1 MISHRGPI
9 SGVAAHAGNL
19 VATAGYDNQVILW
32 DGVKK
37 RALSRVNHDHL
48 ANHLVFSADGRYLLT
63 SSSDYSARLWSVPD
77 LRLVSVFAA
86 HHDDVE
92 MAAFHPSEDLIAT
105 ASRDHTVGVYAL
117 DGTLR
122 ASLRGHTADV
132 ISVVWSA
139 DGTELVS
146 SSDDGTIKRWSLAR
160 GELIA
165 DIDMG
170 GVETDTVVVAE
181 NGVIFAGNDCGQI
194 VTVTTDG
201 SATRFAHSAGVKRL
215 VYNATRRQLVS
226 LSYDRTLK
234 VWSVRDGLPDGQGGH
249 GEIQEVA
256 SSDFPAEVWPR
267 SCAFLDDDTLVFG
280 TFGSSY
286 ATHRISTGD
295 WDLRQVAPT
304 PGLNAVSTVDGAVI
318 TVGDA
323 GVVRRDGEPL
333 STPGSLCNFLSPVG
347 PIMVTG
353 GQLGMLFDAL
363 TGRELY
369 QHPSPLNCAAS
380 FTAADG
386 ATCVVVGAYT
396 GEGVVLECRPDGTL
410 AHRETLRLHEN
421 AVKGVAVAGGVIFS
435 VCADTGAAWFDT
447 ATLREIGRLDN
458 AHDRIANGCAGLPDG
473 RFASVSRD
481 LTLRFWDGGRTDPG
495 EVMLT
500 PHDHSIKCVS
510 ASTDGRLIATGS
522 YSGMLAVRDLT
533 RRRWHVVAR
542 RTTSGISSL
551 CFDETGRRFL
561 ASSYDGNV
569 YDIPCD
575 EL

>member
-32 DGVKK
+32 DGATK
-37 RALSRVNHDHL
+37 RALSRANHDHL

-92 MAAFHPSEDLIAT
+92 MAAFHPSENLVAT
-105 ASRDHTVGVYAL
+105 ASRDHTIGVYAF

-122 ASLRGHTADV
+122 ACLRGHTADV
-132 ISVVWSA
+132 ISVVWSP
-139 DGTELVS
+139 DGRELVS
-146 SSDDGTIKRWSLAR
+146 SSDDGTLKRWSPAR
-160 GELIA
+160 GKLIA

-170 GVETDTVVVAE
+170 GVETDTIVATE
-181 NGVIFAGNDCGQI
+181 DGVIFAGNDSGEI
-194 VTVTTDG
+194 VTVASGG
-201 SATRFAHSAGVKRL
+201 SAARLAHSAGVKRL
-215 VYNATRRQLVS
+215 VYNAARRQLVS

-234 VWSVRDGLPDGQGGH
+234 VWSVRSGHNGH
-249 GEIQEVA
+249 GHGSIEELA
-256 SSDFPAEVWPR
+256 SSAFPAEVWPR

-295 WDLRQVAPT
+295 WDLRHVAPT
-304 PGLNAVSTVDGAVI
+304 PGLNAVSTLDDAVI

-323 GVVRRDGEPL
+323 GIVRRDGERL
-333 STPGSLCNFLSPVG
+333 SSPGSLCNFLTRVG
-347 PIMVTG
+347 PTVVAG
-353 GQLGMLFDAL
+353 GQLGVLFDAV

-369 QHPSPLNCAAS
+369 QHHSPLNCAAQ

-396 GEGVVLECRPDGTL
+396 GEGVVLARRPDGTL
-410 AHRETLRLHEN
+410 EHRDTLRLHEN
-421 AVKGVAVAGGVIFS
+421 AVKGVAVSGGVIFS
-435 VCADTGAAWFDT
+435 VSADTGAAWFDA
-447 ATLREIGRLDN
+447 ATLRRKGSLED
-458 AHDRIANGCAGLPDG
+458 AHDKIANGCVGLPGG

-481 LTLRFWDGGRTDPG
+481 LTLRLWDGGRADPG
-495 EVMLT
+495 EVVLT

-522 YSGMLAVRDLT
+522 YSGMIAIRDLT
-533 RRRWHVVAR
+533 QRRWRVVPR

-551 CFDETGRRFL
+551 HYHEAGRRFL
-561 ASSYDGNV
+561 ASSYDGAV

-575 EL
+575 DL